1 MPAMGNP
8 ETTGGF
14 ELLSPDVA
22 LRAVETSHGLSLDG
36 TLDAYSSYVNRVYGI
51 RDENGDRFV
60 VKFYRPGRWQAQ
72 AIREEH
78 QYLLDCT
85 RAEIPVIAPL
95 PGHDGETLHTVDAV
109 DGDQQ
114 RSFLFALFPRTG
126 GRTFELESDADYL
139 RLGSLMGRC
148 HAVGAA
154 GQAPNRLSCDPHA
167 TTAVYIQELLSD
179 GLVHPKWRD
188 DFAAVCQETL
198 QLVTPLFTDVPS
210 QRIHGDCHRGNIID
224 RPDQGLILI
233 DFDDMMMGPPV
244 QDLWLILP
252 GSLKDARRELAI
264 VLEGYA
270 RFAPFEPRTL
280 GLIEPLRFMRMIY
293 FLAWRARQRNDFWFR
308 GSFPDWGN
316 EAFWI
321 TEIEDLRT
329 QHAVIREALETA

>member
-1 MPAMGNP
+1 MPTVQDA

-22 LRAVETSHGLSLDG
+22 LRAVEDSHGLSLDG
-36 TLDAYSSYVNRVYGI
+36 TLDSYSSYVNRVYGI

-60 VKFYRPGRWQAQ
+60 AKFYRPGRWDAG

-78 QYLLDCT
+78 SYLLDCA
-85 RAEIPVIAPL
+85 REEIPVIAPL
-95 PGHDGETLHTVDAV
+95 PGRDGETLRTVTAV
-109 DGDQQ
+109 DGDHE
-114 RSFLFALFPRTG
+114 RSFFFALFPRTG
-126 GRTFELESDADYL
+126 GRTFEPETDEDYL

-148 HAVGAA
+148 HAVGAKD
-154 GQAPNRLSCDPHA
+154 QASNRLSCDPQA
-167 TTAVYIQELLSD
+167 TTAVYVQELLSD
-179 GLVHPKWRD
+179 RLVHPKWRD
-188 DFAAVCQETL
+188 DFAEVCRETL
-198 QLVTPLFTDVPS
+198 QLITPLFTDVFH

-224 RPDQGLILI
+224 RPGLGLVLI

-252 GSLKDARRELAI
+252 GSIKEARRELAVI
-264 VLEGYA
+264 LEGYG
-270 RFAPFEPRTL
+270 RFASFDARSL

-308 GSFPDWGN
+308 RSFPDWGN

-329 QHAVIREALETA
+329 QRAEISGMLEN